1 MDSQQA
7 NGSGS
12 GITSEAD
19 NNNSNDG
26 TAYSFPEGVNVPS
39 SVDPS
44 LLQGD
49 IVALL
54 RSMPVDRI
62 NAALE
67 TFDYQHNLR
76 GDEIRNP
83 RGYLRGIL
91 KGGSG
96 SRYGLPGGAIIPSSI
111 TPNML
116 EDNKELID
124 ILKQMSVR
132 DMNSC
137 FRDFDEQVRKKSGS
151 IRNKDAYLLGI
162 IKSGPHFSLPQGVV
176 LPSTLSL
183 AMLQGELLETLQSL
197 PCAHINVAFGEYDEQ
212 IQRKGDTIRNKHGY
226 LLGIVK
232 RMKRAFEEE
241 AAEHVAAQQQK
252 NATMSSNNSSSPT
265 PPSPQRK
272 GSSNAKNQQDNAAN
286 SSNPR
291 QQPGYDSSHGTT
303 LTMVTES
310 FVKVTNELVVERK
323 ARNNLEDQVKL
334 EQTRREESE
343 QRVVKLMAD
352 LATEKKK
359 GERAAIEV
367 QRSKKDLAFEKSLRE
382 TAEEKAKLFQQAQ
395 QQSNPDNNNSLE
407 EDLVK
412 KLELELSIERG
423 LREKTEKLLQ
433 TAEHRIHELNRELQY
448 LQQGTTATNAQSST
462 SSPFGNWLGSQS
474 TTTNDQG
481 SQGDN
486 QKTTDM
492 LVSLSGF
499 DPATFGFNNGTEATK
514 THAHR

>member
-1 MDSQQA
+1 MDNQRT
-7 NGSGS
+7 NGGGGS
-12 GITSEAD
+12 NTSTAE
-19 NNNSNDG
+19 NSNNG
-26 TAYSFPEGVNVPS
+26 NGGATPAFTFPEGVKVPA

-44 LLQGD
+44 LVQGD
-49 IVALL
+49 IVTLL

-67 TFDYQHNLR
+67 TYDYQYNLR

-91 KGGSG
+91 KGGTG
-96 SRYGLPGGAIIPSSI
+96 SRYGLPAGVIIPASI
-111 TPNML
+111 TPTML

-162 IKSGPHFSLPQGVV
+162 IKSGPHYSLPKGVV
-176 LPSTLSL
+176 MPPTLSL

-197 PCAHINVAFGEYDEQ
+197 PCAHINVAFGDYDEQ
-212 IQRKGDTIRNKHGY
+212 IQRKGDEIRNKHGY

-232 RMKRAFEEE
+232 RMKRSFEEE

-252 NATMSSNNSSSPT
+252 NNMMNNTTASSLT
-265 PPSPQRK
+265 PASPQRK
-272 GSSNAKNQQDNAAN
+272 GNMGAKNQSDTAAN
-286 SSNPR
+286 TSNT
-291 QQPGYDSSHGTT
+291 QQQAGADSSQGTT

-323 ARNNLEDQVKL
+323 ARNSLEDKVKV
-334 EQTRREESE
+334 EQKRREEME
-343 QRVVKLMAD
+343 RKVAKLTAD
-352 LATEKKK
+352 LAAEKEQ
-359 GERAAIEV
+359 GE
-367 QRSKKDLAFEKSLRE
+367 RSKKDLTFEKSLRE
-382 TAEEKAKLFQQAQ
+382 TAEEKMKMFQQVQKAGG
-395 QQSNPDNNNSLE
+395 DNDGPSGG
-407 EDLVK
+407 DLVK

-423 LREKTEKLLQ
+423 LREKTEKLLE

-448 LQQGTTATNAQSST
+448 LQQGTTRNAPSSP
-462 SSPFGNWLGSQS
+462 SAPFGNWLGSQPNTATNTDQTS
-474 TTTNDQG
+474 KGDTKETTE
-481 SQGDN
+481 
-486 QKTTDM
+486 M
-492 LVSLSGF
+492 LASLSGF
-499 DPATFGFNNGTEATK
+499 DPTTFGFNNGTEATK
-514 THAHR
+514 AHSHR

>member
-7 NGSGS
+7 NGSGNS
-12 GITSEAD
+12 SASAAD
-19 NNNSNDG
+19 NHNNSDR
-26 TAYSFPEGVNVPS
+26 TAAAAAYSFPEGVTVPS

-49 IVALL
+49 IVVLL
-54 RSMPVDRI
+54 RSLPVDRI

-67 TFDYQHNLR
+67 TFDYQYNLR

-96 SRYGLPGGAIIPSSI
+96 SRYGLPGGAILPASI

-176 LPSTLSL
+176 LPPTLSL

-212 IQRKGDTIRNKHGY
+212 IQRKGDAIRNKHGY

-252 NATMSSNNSSSPT
+252 NTTMSSNGPSSPT

-272 GSSNAKNQQDNAAN
+272 GNTNSTNLQDNVAN
-286 SSNPR
+286 
-291 QQPGYDSSHGTT
+291 PGFDSSQGTT

-323 ARNNLEDQVKL
+323 ARNSLEDQVKL
-334 EQTRREESE
+334 EQARREKSE
-343 QRVVKLMAD
+343 QRVVKLVAE
-352 LATEKKK
+352 LAAEKGK
-359 GERAAIEV
+359 GDRAAIEV

-382 TAEEKAKLFQQAQ
+382 TAEEKAQLFQQAQ
-395 QQSNPDNNNSLE
+395 QQSGPDKNNSSE
-407 EDLVK
+407 GDLVK

-448 LQQGTTATNAQSST
+448 LQQGTTTNTQSSP

-474 TTTNDQG
+474 TTTTNDQG
-481 SQGDN
+481 SKGDN
-486 QKTTDM
+486 QKTTEM

-499 DPATFGFNNGTEATK
+499 DPATFGFNSGAEATK
-514 THAHR
+514 THTHR